1 MIRTFVKLIG
11 TPERRASAELE
22 DQIRRMD
29 KRYFDR
35 TSPPVDLR
43 GRSYVWGVFAARLVR
58 PALIGY
64 GILRWNGEIAHLER
78 SAVEREYRG
87 RGIQRRLIET
97 RLRMARRIGARRVL
111 TYTHRNNWPSAN
123 NLIDRGFRLRRYQTK
138 EFIQFELDLRPK
150 I

>member
-11 TPERRASAELE
+11 TPERRARAELE
-22 DQIRRMD
+22 DQIRQID

-43 GRSYVWGVFAARLVR
+43 GRAYVWGVFADRVVGPVLV
-58 PALIGY
+58 GY
-64 GILRWNGEIAHLER
+64 GILRWNGEVAHLER

-87 RGIQRRLIET
+87 RGIQRQLIRA
-97 RLRMARRIGARRVL
+97 RLRMAQKLGAKRVL

-123 NLIDRGFRLRRYQTK
+123 NLIGLGFRLRRYQAK
-138 EFIQFELDLRPK
+138 EFIHFEFVLRRK
-150 I
+150 T